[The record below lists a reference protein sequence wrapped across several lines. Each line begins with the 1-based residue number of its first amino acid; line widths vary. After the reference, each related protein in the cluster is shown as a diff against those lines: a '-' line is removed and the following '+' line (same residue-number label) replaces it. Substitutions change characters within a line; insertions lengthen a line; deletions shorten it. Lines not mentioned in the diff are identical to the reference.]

1 MKRLIL
7 LLALLTPLV
16 RYPGMA
22 DGKDAPIRTGPSFPF
37 APELRHERD
46 FVRSGSLEKLSA
58 HLYRLDDTC
67 NVYIVRDGQTALLIG
82 FGSGE
87 VLKRLAE
94 IGITRVERVLATHHH
109 RNLVQGLCDLAE
121 IPFRVTVPAAEADQ
135 FEKVETFWGQ
145 RELSLNLD
153 CRSSWNTVRRS
164 IRVDE
169 RVGEGDEVSWR
180 GYRFRVLETPGATDH
195 SISYSTMIDGR
206 RTVFCGDLIAGEG
219 KVQNWYDLHW
229 DYYGFTQGINASDKS
244 FARIR
249 AEKPALLLPAHGR
262 PISRPERA
270 MTANARIHE
279 TLRELLIPNELR
291 RVHQEVRGILPHL
304 VFVGA
309 NGYAILSKSG
319 KAFFWDYGF
328 IDQERIA
335 ELKKRF
341 GVKTIDA
348 VSFSHYHDDHIMR
361 TWELLREKTSV
372 WVFENLADIFA
383 HPQNY
388 RLPDLVPFPIRFNR
402 VLKDGETVKW
412 EEYELRFFH
421 LPGQTEFHM
430 GMSTEIDGRK
440 VMFTGDDTWN
450 KLHPEKPLNGPLVPQ
465 NEYFLDGGFIACA
478 RRMRADPPDL
488 VCPAHTEEYAPSRE
502 DLKEFENWAL
512 RLRQVMTGFID
523 QPDPNFGMD
532 VGWCRF
538 YPYLSTAG
546 CGGDFS
552 VDLLVRNHLFRPAA
566 LAVTIR
572 TSDGLECR
580 DPSRSFTIP
589 EKTQAVVTFAL
600 HRTAAGTAC
609 RGVITADITINGR
622 RIGEY
627 AEALVD

>member
-1 MKRLIL
+1 M
-7 LLALLTPLV
+7 
-16 RYPGMA
+16 
-22 DGKDAPIRTGPSFPF
+22 
-37 APELRHERD
+37 
-46 FVRSGSLEKLSA
+46 EKLSA
-58 HLYRLDDTC
+58 HLYRFDDTC
-67 NVYIVRDGQTALLIG
+67 NVYVVRDGRTALLVG

-87 VLKRLAE
+87 ILRRLAE
-94 IGITRVERVLATHHH
+94 IGITRVERVLVTHHH
-109 RNLVQGLCDLAE
+109 RNTVQGLCDIAE

-135 FEKVETFWGQ
+135 FERAETFWGQ
-145 RELSLNLD
+145 RELFLNLD
-153 CRSSWNTVRRS
+153 CRSSWNTIRKS

-169 RVGEGDEVSWR
+169 RVGEGDEISWR
-180 GYRFRVLETPGATDH
+180 RYRFRVLETPGATDH
-195 SISYSTMIDGR
+195 SLSYSAVIDGR

-262 PISRPERA
+262 PMLHPERA
-270 MTANARIHE
+270 MTANAKIHE
-279 TLRELLIPNELR
+279 TLRDLLIPNELQ
-291 RVHQEVRGILPHL
+291 RVHPEVRGILPHL

-309 NGYAILSKSG
+309 NGYAILSRSG

-328 IDQERIA
+328 INQEWIA

-341 GVKTIDA
+341 GVKKIDV

-372 WVFENLADIFA
+372 WVFENLADIFT

-402 VLKDGETVKW
+402 ILKDGETVKW
-412 EEYELRFFH
+412 EEYNLRFFH

-450 KLHPEKPLNGPLVPQ
+450 KRHPEKPLNGPLVPQ

-478 RRMRADPPDL
+478 RRMLAELPDL
-488 VCPAHTEEYAPSRE
+488 VCPAHTEEYAPNRE
-502 DLKEFENWAL
+502 DLKGFENWAL

-566 LAVTIR
+566 IAVTIK

-580 DPSRSFTIP
+580 NPSRGFTIP
-589 EKTQAVVTFAL
+589 EKTQAVVSFSL
-600 HRTAAGTAC
+600 HRNAGEAAR

-622 RIGEY
+622 RMGEY